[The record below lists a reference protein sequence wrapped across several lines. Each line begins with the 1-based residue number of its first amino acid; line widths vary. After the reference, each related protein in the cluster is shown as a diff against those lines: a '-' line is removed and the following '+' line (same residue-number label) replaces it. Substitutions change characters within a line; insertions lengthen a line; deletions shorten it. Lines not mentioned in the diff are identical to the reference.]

1 VLGAGLLA
9 ALTLLGSVSF
19 LIGLILLGIAYSALR
34 RYGPMMVAAVERRVY
49 VARCLRCGRS
59 GPAHEDGV
67 DAKQAFEDTFEEGC

>member
-1 VLGAGLLA
+1 MLGAGLLA

-19 LIGLILLGIAYSALR
+19 LIGLILLGIASSALR

-49 VARCLRCGRS
+49 VARCGRS

-67 DAKQAFEDTFEEGC
+67 NAKQAFEDTFEEGC